1 MMCGFIFIC
10 ALVGI
15 VFANGIVYYVT
26 KVYTVDKICSHPELS
41 DEKVKAISEMIK
53 TPYKIP
59 HFFRKKK

>member
-1 MMCGFIFIC
+1 MMYGFIFIC

-53 TPYKIP
+53 TPYKTSY
-59 HFFRKKK
+59 FFFKKK